1 MRGNRKAFCV
11 WLAAV
16 SPIGAAIPSAAA
28 AEDVRPLTS
37 QLLPDEP
44 GKALTAV
51 LVTLGPGESAA
62 PHRHGA
68 AFVYA
73 YVLKGRVRS
82 QLEGSPARDYS
93 VGESWTEPPGAH
105 HVVTQNLNK
114 TSPTELLVIFIAPQ
128 GARLKVDD

>member
-1 MRGNRKAFCV
+1 MLSHELPISIQRSNVICAFRAKHAVLDGRDTMRGNRKAFCV

-82 QLEGSPARDYS
+82 QL
-93 VGESWTEPPGAH
+93 
-105 HVVTQNLNK
+105 
-114 TSPTELLVIFIAPQ
+114 
-128 GARLKVDD
+128 